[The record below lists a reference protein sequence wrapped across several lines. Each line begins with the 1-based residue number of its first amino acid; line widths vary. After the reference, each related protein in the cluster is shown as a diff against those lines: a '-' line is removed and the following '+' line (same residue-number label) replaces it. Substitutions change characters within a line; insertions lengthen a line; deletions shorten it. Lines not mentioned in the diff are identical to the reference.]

1 MNRASFPSL
10 ITKGGK
16 KVYGK
21 KPKKVDKKKIK
32 KKKKKVDKGKKKNKG
47 Y

>member
-21 KPKKVDKKKIK
+21 KPKKVDKKKV
-32 KKKKKVDKGKKKNKG
+32 KKKKKVNKGKKKNKG